1 MRQKLAATAL
11 GRKSRLAIAVMVAM
25 GAPQAVLLAQEQA
38 APGDDLEEIVI
49 TGSRLR
55 TTGVDLPNPVM
66 VVTREEMKVIAP
78 TNLIEGLAE
87 LPQFY
92 QSNTTQNPGNFF
104 VTSGAGSLNLRGLQS
119 KRSLSLLD
127 GRRVVPSTIFG
138 GPDINLFPENM
149 IRTVETVTGGA
160 TAAYGTDAVAGVVNF
175 ILDTDFEGFRA
186 NISGGENDAGDGAH
200 YETSFGAGFALGAED
215 RTHLLISL
223 EKSDQDPI
231 WGPDVLEYD
240 WYKARGLIENPDT
253 VNRGLSQDNPFYLAV
268 DQIRSGSFSTDGILY
283 LPANAGGTQ
292 IFDANGNLSPFVLG
306 NPCNTH
312 GCSTVNGGSGT
323 DSNIP
328 SLTISPD
335 SGRENAFVYLEH
347 EFGEGLTVF
356 GQLMSGEAE
365 FTQKGNSGLFG
376 NPPGT
381 AADRAFTIYS
391 GNPFLPASVQQA
403 MTANNI
409 ASVQF
414 GRIGALEDLARDAY
428 TVQTTEIDSATAGFE
443 YDFAGGRFFDGW
455 RLKGYY
461 QSGQTDVA
469 AVQAGGIRLDRIYL
483 AADVRTDPLNGQ
495 PICNVTLTTR
505 NTANP
510 LYPDCVPLNLFG
522 RGAPSPQAL
531 NWVIGFEP
539 GVQMNAQGFLSAT
552 ESMPHSYVSTENKQ
566 RIIDIEQDVWEI
578 SMDGQL
584 AEGWAGP
591 VTMAFGYGYR
601 EESFT
606 QVLEVGPGG
615 NVNGDPTYRPV
626 MANNAALG
634 IRGVPGGALASGNS
648 VEIQFS
654 NVPFARGAQDVTE
667 AFSEVLVPLV
677 SGVTGVQQLNL
688 NAAVRWADYSGAGE
702 HNSWKGGLD
711 WAIID
716 SFRLRTT
723 ISQDVRAANMAEKFD
738 RTGGFATVIDYA
750 LTPPTGVST
759 SVTQF
764 TNGSPDILPEDG
776 RTKTIGIV
784 FQPAKISGLSLA
796 VDWYSVEITDNINQ
810 ITAAQ
815 VVEDCQIRNDQYL
828 CSLIT
833 RGGAPSI
840 ENPAMNY
847 ISLVGVPYY
856 NQGAV
861 EAEGIDYEVN
871 YRKTV
876 DWFGGGEL
884 IGVRFLGSYLDERN
898 NIDRAGLVTR
908 LVGNFGFPEWGYLL
922 SGTYNRGNLG
932 FTLSARYTDS
942 QLVNSVWN
950 FNGPSTRWDVADN
963 EVASET
969 IVDARFN
976 YRFDTG
982 SGSLN
987 VFANINN
994 LTDTGPEEFLNF
1006 AFNSNQVS
1014 GTGLGVTGET
1024 RGRRYSVGV
1033 SMDFGR

>member
-1 MRQKLAATAL
+1 MRAKLATAAF
-11 GRKSRLAIAVMVAM
+11 GRYRKSRLAVAVVVAL
-25 GAPQAVLLAQEQA
+25 GASQTTLYAQDEGA
-38 APGDDLEEIVI
+38 DLEEIVI

-55 TTGVDLPNPVM
+55 TTGIDLPNPVM

-92 QSNTTQNPGNFF
+92 QSNTTQNPGIFF
-104 VTSGAGSLNLRGLQS
+104 TTSGAGSLNLRGLQS
-119 KRSLSLLD
+119 KRSLQLLD

-175 ILDTDFEGFRA
+175 IIDTSFEGFRA
-186 NISGGENDAGDGAH
+186 NISGGENDGGDGGH

-223 EKSDQDPI
+223 ETSAQDPI
-231 WGPDVLEYD
+231 WGEDVLEYD
-240 WYKARGLIENPDT
+240 WYKARGLIENT
-253 VNRGLSQDNPFYLAV
+253 AAGAGQSQDNPFYLAV
-268 DQIRSGSFSTDGILY
+268 DRISSSALSTDGILY
-283 LPANAGGTQ
+283 MPAAAGGTQ
-292 IFDANGNLSPFVLG
+292 IFDANGNYSPWVPG
-306 NPCNTH
+306 SPCNTH
-312 GCSTVNGGSGT
+312 GCSTVNGGSGV

-328 SLTISPD
+328 SLSISPD
-335 SGRENAFVYLEH
+335 SSRENAFVYVEH

-356 GQLMSGEAE
+356 GQFMSGEAE
-365 FTQKGNSGLFG
+365 FIQKGNLGLFG
-376 NPPGT
+376 NPPT
-381 AADRAFTIYS
+381 AANDRAFTIFP
-391 GNPFLPASVQQA
+391 GNPFVPAALQSGIPATGVL
-403 MTANNI
+403 
-409 ASVQF
+409 F
-414 GRIGALEDLARDAY
+414 GRAGALEDLARDAY
-428 TVQTTEIDSATAGFE
+428 TVQTTEIDSATVGFE

-461 QSGQTDVA
+461 QSGETNLA

-483 AADVRTDPLNGQ
+483 AADVVTDPLNGQ

-531 NWVIGFEP
+531 AWVTGFEP

-552 ESMPHSYVSTENKQ
+552 ESMPHSYLSSENKQ
-566 RIIDIEQDVWEI
+566 RIVDIQQDVWEV

-601 EESFT
+601 EEWFD

-615 NVNGDPTYRPV
+615 NVNGNPTYRPV

-667 AFSEVLVPLV
+667 AFTELLVPLV
-677 SGVTGVQQLNL
+677 SDVKGVQQLNL
-688 NAAVRWADYSGAGE
+688 SAAVRWAEYSGAGQ

-750 LTPPTGVST
+750 LNPPTGVST

-776 RTKTIGIV
+776 RTKTVGIV
-784 FQPAKISGLSLA
+784 FQPAKIGGLSLA
-796 VDWYSVEITDNINQ
+796 VDWYSVDITNNINQ

-833 RGGAPSI
+833 RGGP
-840 ENPAMNY
+840 PAAQDPTINT

-871 YRKTV
+871 YRKNV
-876 DWFGGGEL
+876 DWLGGGEL
-884 IGVRFLGSYLDERN
+884 IGVRFLGSYLNERN
-898 NIDRAGLVTR
+898 NIDRQGQVTR
-908 LVGNFGFPEWGYLL
+908 IVGTFGLPEWSYLL

-932 FTLSARYTDS
+932 FTLSGRYTDS
-942 QLVNSVWN
+942 QLVSSVWN

-976 YRFDTG
+976 YRFDMG

-994 LTDTGPEEFLNF
+994 LTDTGPEEFLNA
-1006 AFNSNQVS
+1006 AFNSNQAA

-1024 RGRRYSVGV
+1024 RGRRYSLGV
-1033 SMDFGR
+1033 SMDFGGR